1 MCLAYSSIQKNTQAI
16 QPIRPM
22 VLDPKAEL
30 LSCCFSGDV
39 GIQAGDDAE
48 GQLVPEAANPGGHTK
63 QVALSQLLEGLL
75 QDAVMYCKGQG
86 AEG

>member
-1 MCLAYSSIQKNTQAI
+1 
-16 QPIRPM
+16 M
-22 VLDPKAEL
+22 VMDPKGEMFG
-30 LSCCFSGDV
+30 CFIGRDG

-63 QVALSQLLEGLL
+63 QVALIQLLESLP
-75 QDAVMYCKGQG
+75 QDAVTYCKWQA